1 MNNYSASDTT
11 DQLTYGNLSSCNN
24 LSKYKDSLKF
34 RLAAEL
40 QLSLILKAETEPC
53 NFCLWMYKL
62 KTYNRTEPT
71 DQSP

>member
-40 QLSLILKAETEPC
+40 QIGLIQKAETELC
-53 NFCLWMYKL
+53 NFCF
-62 KTYNRTEPT
+62 
-71 DQSP
+71 